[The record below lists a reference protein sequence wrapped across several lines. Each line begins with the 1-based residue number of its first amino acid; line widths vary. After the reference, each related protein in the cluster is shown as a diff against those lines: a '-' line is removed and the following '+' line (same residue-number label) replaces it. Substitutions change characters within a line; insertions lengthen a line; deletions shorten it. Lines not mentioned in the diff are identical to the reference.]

1 VNCTG
6 QAGWAQVNGINAVT
20 WEQKFEY
27 DVWYVDHLS
36 FWLDLKIIAFTI
48 WRILKR
54 EGINQPGQATSE
66 EFKGKEGV

>member
-6 QAGWAQVNGINAVT
+6 QAGWAQFNGLNAIT
-20 WEQKFEY
+20 WEDKFKL
-27 DVWYVDHLS
+27 DVWYVDNQSL
-36 FWLDLKIIAFTI
+36 WLDLKIIGLTL
-48 WRILKR
+48 WKILKH